1 MKKVVSVVFALVMV
15 FALGTVAFAENADCT
30 FNIPVYYVAVNEG
43 SVKPA
48 INVKLVVGDCAT
60 AGAPSFKAKEVTLN
74 FAQST
79 ETEDVQFAEF
89 TVDAS
94 TLTKPGKFVYNISQE
109 TIGDED
115 YAGLSFDESIATLT
129 VYVKQGATAEDFTV
143 SVDVKYDDA
152 KINGGKFDGEKYV
165 KVTEGANKTTEAGS
179 IFTNT
184 YSAASKNGDSDG
196 FAVSKVVT
204 GDFGDKTMDFAVTV
218 KFTSEKKVALPI
230 TYTLG
235 GEDKTVTFAKNE
247 DNKYEGTANITVK
260 HGDTISFSNV
270 PYGVAY
276 SVVENPYEDYQTSYK
291 SIDKTGDEDKTISA
305 TGAGVVEIADLAVE
319 ITNDN
324 QSSVDTGVIFDYLPY
339 VLILAFVAA
348 AGVLFVV
355 KKRKAEE
362 Y

>member
-1 MKKVVSVVFALVMV
+1 MKKVVSVVLALIMV
-15 FALGTVAFAENADCT
+15 LALGTVAFAENADCT
-30 FNIPVYYVAVNEG
+30 FNIPVYYVAENEG

-48 INVKLVVGDCAT
+48 IGVKLVVADCET
-60 AGAPSFKAKEVTLN
+60 KGAPSLKASEVTLN

-79 ETEDVQFAEF
+79 EMEDVQFAEF

-94 TLTKPGKFVYNISQE
+94 TLTKPGKFVYTISQE

-115 YAGLSFDESIATLT
+115 YAGLEFDENEATLT

-143 SVDVKYDDA
+143 SVDIKYDNA

-165 KVTEGANKTTEAGS
+165 KVTEGTNKTTEAGS
-179 IFTNT
+179 VFTNT
-184 YSAASKNGDSDG
+184 YSAASKNNDSDG
-196 FAVSKVVT
+196 FAVSKIVT

-218 KFTSEKKVALPI
+218 TFTSEKKVALPI
-230 TYTLG
+230 TYTVG
-235 GEDKTVTFAKNE
+235 GEDKSVTLEKNK
-247 DNKYEGTANITVK
+247 DDKYEGTAVITIK

-276 SVVENPYEDYQTSYK
+276 SVVENSYEDYQTSYK
-291 SIDKTGDEDKTISA
+291 SIDKTGEKDTVLSK
-305 TGAGVVEIADLAVE
+305 TGAGTVEIANLAVE

-348 AGVLFVV
+348 ACVLLVV
-355 KKRKAEE
+355 KKRKIEE